1 MEGVNTLR
9 HIIRQ
14 GDWLAKVDLKD
25 AYFSV
30 ALNPAQR
37 KFFCFKWR
45 GKIFQYVSMPFGLGP
60 APRIF
65 TKILKP
71 IISSLRKQGLRLV
84 AYLDDILIIG
94 NSRLAAL
101 QAVREVIN
109 LFESLGFLIQQEKSV
124 TDPAQSL
131 EYIGL
136 VINTVTMS
144 FSLPEKKREKLLGQC
159 SKAYT
164 SKTVSLKEL
173 ASLLG
178 ILNWASQSVEYAP
191 AHFRSLQATY
201 TRQSKLVSGVLSTQL
216 TLPPEAKEDLLWWI
230 KKAEFA
236 KGRHISA
243 GCPTIFICSD
253 ASLSGW
259 GAVSDS
265 IKTGGPWTSIDA
277 KRHINE
283 LELLAAFNGLKCFA
297 SAVSNSTVEI
307 NIDNTTAVSYINKIG
322 AAKPNALCTVA
333 LEISSWCEE
342 RDIELHAVYLPGKFN
357 SIADAESRRPLI
369 TGD

>member
-1 MEGVNTLR
+1 
-9 HIIRQ
+9 
-14 GDWLAKVDLKD
+14 
-25 AYFSV
+25 
-30 ALNPAQR
+30 
-37 KFFCFKWR
+37 
-45 GKIFQYVSMPFGLGP
+45 MPFGLGP

-201 TRQSKLVSGVLSTQL
+201 TRQSKLASGVLSTQL

-265 IKTGGPWTSIDA
+265 IKQ
-277 KRHINE
+277 
-283 LELLAAFNGLKCFA
+283 
-297 SAVSNSTVEI
+297 
-307 NIDNTTAVSYINKIG
+307 G
-322 AAKPNALCTVA
+322 ALD
-333 LEISSWCEE
+333 L
-342 RDIELHAVYLPGKFN
+342 
-357 SIADAESRRPLI
+357 SRREASH
-369 TGD
+369 